1 MAEYASLKLVATITL
16 DKTPETLAV
25 NEKTNLLYVGVQGG
39 LVVIDGETNEVLR
52 EIPLEFHV
60 EVLAINSQTN
70 RLFASGSSDDATY
83 VIDGD
88 TGLVVGTIPE
98 RLYQSYEIA
107 INPVTNLIYI
117 GDWTTALYHY
127 DRVEVYDGNN
137 FTLVTS
143 VNLSNKLHPYIERV
157 GVAVNPVT
165 NYVYATWSGNET
177 LYVIDG
183 VTNEIVKTKSL
194 QFGFSEAIFVNPS
207 TNYVYVG
214 DDGVLDGETL
224 EDLKLEYDLYYT
236 GDIRAVNP
244 LHNLVY
250 TTLDERVKVLNGT
263 THDELGSLNLG
274 WHIWSWDPVA
284 ANPKNGKIYV
294 ANSQTNEI
302 FVIQGPPFVDDIPPE
317 ISVPRQ
323 EPPENIAAYRNVT
336 VTVNVTDPDSGVR
349 NVTLRHSIDNG
360 TEWTSM
366 NMTEISTNTYQTV
379 IPGYENCTWVTY
391 EIIAYDNQGNQ
402 AINNKLGYYYTYQVI
417 FEFSS
422 IPQLLMTLTLLT
434 LALTKMKNYSR

>member
-1 MAEYASLKLVATITL
+1 MAEYASLKLVAIITL
-16 DKTPETLAV
+16 DKTPEILAV
-25 NEKTNLLYVGVQGG
+25 NEETNLVYVGVGEG
-39 LVVIDGETNEVLR
+39 LVVIDGETNEVLG
-52 EIPLEFHV
+52 EIPLEFNA

-70 RLFASGSSDDATY
+70 RLFASGSSANATY

-88 TGLVVGTIPE
+88 TWSAVGTIPE

-117 GDWTTALYHY
+117 GDFTVALYHY

-143 VNLSNKLHPYIERV
+143 VNLSSEGHPYIERV
-157 GVAVNPVT
+157 GVAVNPAT
-165 NYVYATWSGNET
+165 NYIYATWSGNET

-183 VTNEIVKTKSL
+183 ITNEIVRTKSL
-194 QFGFSEAIFVNPS
+194 YLDFSKTIFVNPF

-214 DDGVLDGETL
+214 GEVLDGETL
-224 EDLKLEYDLYYT
+224 EDLILEYDLYYT

-284 ANPKNGKIYV
+284 ANPKNGKIYI
-294 ANSQTNEI
+294 ANSGTNEI

-323 EPPENIAAYRNVT
+323 EPLENIAAYQNVT

-366 NMTEISTNTYQTV
+366 NMTEISTNTYQAV

-402 AINNKLGYYYTYQVI
+402 AINNELGYYYSYHVI
-417 FEFSS
+417 VEFSS
-422 IPQLLMTLTLLT
+422 TLQLLMTLTLLT
-434 LALTKMKNYSR
+434 LALAKMKNYSR